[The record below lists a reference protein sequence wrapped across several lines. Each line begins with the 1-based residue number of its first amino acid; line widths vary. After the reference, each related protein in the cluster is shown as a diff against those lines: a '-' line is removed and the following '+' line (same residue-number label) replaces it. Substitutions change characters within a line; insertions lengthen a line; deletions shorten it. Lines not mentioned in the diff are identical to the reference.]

1 MAKRRKKRRLRLGR
15 VLFLLVLVIALIL
28 GVSYLRYQSNI
39 KPIQSNSEQVLFTVN
54 PGSSTKNVINDLEQ
68 QGIIKDANSAYLYA
82 RLNKYNDLKAG
93 DFTLDKSWDLD
104 TIFETL
110 SDASKAI
117 AYDATVT
124 IVEGD
129 WCVEITAAI
138 SSVTN
143 VSKEELLSL
152 WNDRSYIESLMP
164 HYPFLTDEMFNPD
177 VRYYLEGYLAPNTYK
192 FFQDTTA
199 KEVTEK
205 MLDETLKIYDK
216 YEKEFKNSEY
226 TTHQLFTLSSIVQHE
241 GNSYE
246 TMRMIAQV
254 FYNRLE
260 IGMPLQSSSTTC
272 YAIEEHSGN
281 WVACEV
287 NSEFDSPYNT
297 YMYPGLTPG
306 PILNPGEKA
315 IEATLNPDPNAKK
328 YMYFMADVEGDGTI
342 YFAET
347 IEEHEANVAK
357 YLQ

>member
-1 MAKRRKKRRLRLGR
+1 MTRKRKRRKLRIGR
-15 VLFLLVLVIALIL
+15 IFLLLFFIAAVFSLI
-28 GVSYLRYQSNI
+28 SFFSYQSNI
-39 KPIQSNSEQVLFTVN
+39 KPIQENSEEVLFTVN
-54 PGSSTKNVINDLEQ
+54 PGSSIRSVINDLAD
-68 QGIIKDANSAYLYA
+68 QGIIKSAGSA
-82 RLNKYNDLKAG
+82 
-93 DFTLDKSWDLD
+93 KSWDLD
-104 TIFETL
+104 TIFMTL

-129 WCVEITAAI
+129 WATEIATAI

-143 VSKEELLSL
+143 VSREELLDL

-164 HYPFLTDEMFNPD
+164 AYPFLTEEMFNPD
-177 VRYYLEGYLAPNTYK
+177 VRCYLEGYLAPNTYK

-205 MLDETLKIYDK
+205 ILDETLKIYNK

-226 TTHQLFTLSSIVQHE
+226 SIHELFTLSSIVQHE

-272 YAIEEHSGN
+272 YVIEEHSGN

-306 PILNPGEKA
+306 AILNPGEQA
-315 IEATLNPDPNAKK
+315 IEATLNPDPKAKN

-347 IEEHEANVAK
+347 IEEHEANVAR